1 MFGKLVKYGAE
12 LVSLHLMKSPK
23 LSQLMTTFDIEGDNE
38 VARAHPKYI
47 EKHER
52 VHINK
57 TQYFE
62 TVPQEIWEFHIG
74 GYQVLH
80 KWLKDRRG
88 RKLSYDDLKH
98 YQQIM
103 VALSETIR
111 IMSEIDAAIPQF
123 PLE

>member
-1 MFGKLVKYGAE
+1 
-12 LVSLHLMKSPK
+12 MKSSK
-23 LSQLMTTFDIEGDNE
+23 LNDTMTTFDIEDGDE
-38 VARAHPKYI
+38 VARGYPKYTP
-47 EKHER
+47 KGGL

-57 TQYFE
+57 SQYFGG
-62 TVPQEIWEFHIG
+62 VPQEIWEFHIG

-88 RKLSYDDLKH
+88 RKLSLDDKEH
-98 YQQIM
+98 YQKIV

-111 IMSEIDAAIPQF
+111 IMAAIDAAIPQF